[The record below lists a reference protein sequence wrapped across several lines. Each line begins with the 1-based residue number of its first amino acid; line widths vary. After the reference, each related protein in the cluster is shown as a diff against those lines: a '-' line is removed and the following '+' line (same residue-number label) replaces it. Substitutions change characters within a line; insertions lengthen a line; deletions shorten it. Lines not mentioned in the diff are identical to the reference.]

1 MKNSILTIILTTLI
15 ATSPLCAQQSLFDT
29 LFNAIQQN
37 PKTTLLCALA
47 GCALS
52 ARIAYKTAYNTAY
65 ESTLQDRQIAN
76 FFKNKP
82 MIMLFGEPITDEQR
96 SLLPN
101 LNFHDQGD
109 AETPQFLFMGIA
121 DNARKPR
128 CRIINLCIHW
138 KLDARFQL

>member
-1 MKNSILTIILTTLI
+1 MKSSILTIILTTLI
-15 ATSPLCAQQSLFDT
+15 ATSPLCAQQ
-29 LFNAIQQN
+29 N
-37 PKTTLLCALA
+37 PKITLLSALA

-121 DNARKPR
+121 DNASSSRKPR